1 MLDKNDENVEK
12 NDLEAKEVGNTNES
26 NQENTEEVVKEVID
40 ENSEI
45 VKETEDATVKSAEKE
60 VAKEENVEEI
70 ELEAKEVENTN
81 DNNQKNTEGVK
92 EVIDE
97 NSEAVKEIENS
108 VAESAE
114 KDDSLEDV
122 TPAVDYSKL
131 SLEELVSS
139 LKKIIANNP
148 IQKIKSQVDA
158 VKNEF
163 NAKFGTLLAEK
174 KAVFLADG
182 GNSIDFQFSSPIK
195 SEYNSLLS
203 DYKKQRDGYYKD
215 LEKQL
220 NLNLE
225 KRVQTIENLKDL
237 IDEADSSTMYK
248 KFKEIQD
255 TWRSIGSVPKSY
267 YNDTWKIYHHH
278 VERFYDLLHLSN
290 DFRDLEF
297 KHNLEEKLKIIAKA
311 EALSNETDVNYA
323 ANELQELHKTWK
335 EKIGPVAREMREEIW
350 YKFSVATK
358 KIHDKRHDYYREMR
372 SKYQEI
378 IEKKLKVVDLIN
390 AYDTSNNKNHSD
402 WQKSINDIEKL
413 RKQYFDLG
421 KLPYSKSEEI
431 WQKFKAATKKFNSSK
446 NIFYKQEKSG
456 QQDNLEKKI
465 ALIEF
470 AESLKDS
477 EDWEMAT
484 NAMKKVQSD
493 WKKIGHVPRKF
504 SDDIWKRFKAA
515 CNHYFDRLHQQKN
528 AVSKEEQAI
537 VVAKKEFLE
546 TLKETE
552 NPTKESVLE
561 AINTWKSL
569 GRLPRNVRHLESKFN
584 KQIDKMLESLS
595 LDKNEV
601 AMLKFTTL
609 VDGYL
614 AAEDVR
620 KLDSEQIFV
629 RKKIDEVEREIQQL
643 ENNLG
648 FFSNAKDDNPLVVN
662 VKNQINDFKQNL
674 TIWKEKLSYLRKLDY

>member
-1 MLDKNDENVEK
+1 MLDNNEENVEK
-12 NDLEAKEVGNTNES
+12 NDLEAKEVENTTSTSQESLDETTNETT
-26 NQENTEEVVKEVID
+26 EKLETKETPAEKVEEVVE
-40 ENSEI
+40 EI
-45 VKETEDATVKSAEKE
+45 V
-60 VAKEENVEEI
+60 
-70 ELEAKEVENTN
+70 
-81 DNNQKNTEGVK
+81 
-92 EVIDE
+92 DE
-97 NSEAVKEIENS
+97 NSEAVKEIEDS

-114 KDDSLEDV
+114 KEDSKEDE
-122 TPAVDYSKL
+122 TPSVDYSKL
-131 SLEELVSS
+131 SLEELAAS

-158 VKNEF
+158 VKNAF
-163 NAKFGTLLAEK
+163 NAKFGALLAEK
-174 KAVFLADG
+174 KAAFLAEG

-203 DYKKQRDGYYKD
+203 DYKKQRDSYYKD

-220 NLNLE
+220 KLNLE
-225 KRVQTIENLKDL
+225 KRVEAIESLKDL

-255 TWRSIGSVPKSY
+255 NWRSIGPVPKNY

-297 KHNLEEKLKIIAKA
+297 KHNLEEKLKIITKA

-350 YKFSVATK
+350 HKFSVATK
-358 KIHDKRHDYYREMR
+358 KIHDKRHNYFREMR

-378 IEKKLKVVDLIN
+378 IEKKLEVVDLIN
-390 AYDTSNNKNHSD
+390 AYDTSNNQNHND
-402 WQKSINDIEKL
+402 WQKSIKEIEAL
-413 RKQYFDLG
+413 RKQYFDAG
-421 KLPYSKSEEI
+421 KLPYSKSEEV
-431 WQKFKAATKKFNSSK
+431 WQKFKAATKKFNSAK
-446 NIFYKQEKSG
+446 NVFYKQEKSG
-456 QQDNLEKKI
+456 QQYNLQKKI
-465 ALIEF
+465 ALIEL

-477 EDWEMAT
+477 EDWEVAT

-528 AVSKEEQAI
+528 AVSEEEQAV

-546 TLKETE
+546 TLKEAKTT
-552 NPTKESVLE
+552 TKEAVLE
-561 AINTWKSL
+561 AIKTWKEL
-569 GRLPRNVRHLESKFN
+569 GRLPRNVRHLEGKFN
-584 KQIDKMLESLS
+584 KQIDKLLEGLS
-595 LDKNEV
+595 LDKKEV
-601 AMLKFTTL
+601 SMLKFTTV

-614 AAEDVR
+614 AAEDYR
-620 KLDSEQIFV
+620 KLDSEQLFV
-629 RKKIDEVEREIQQL
+629 RKKIDEVVREIQQL

-648 FFSNAKDDNPLVVN
+648 FFSNAKADNPLVVN
-662 VKNQINDFKQNL
+662 VKNQINDFKEDL
-674 TIWKEKLSYLRKLDY
+674 LLWKEKLSYIRKLDY